1 MLGLPF
7 VGAEATIAGVDE
19 AGRGPL
25 AGPVVAAAVVL
36 DRRRRIRGL
45 RDSKKLSPDERTRL
59 AAEIRRKAA
68 AFALG
73 YASPA
78 EIDEVNILQAT
89 LRAMERA
96 VLRLKIV
103 PDLVRIDGNQLPRF
117 EGHPRP
123 FLLEPVIDGDEKVK
137 AISAASILA
146 KVCRDRLM
154 RRWHRRYPHYG
165 FDRNKGYA
173 TEEHL
178 AALERHGPCPIHRLS
193 FAPCSTA
200 KLGSDPFF
208 GSATFVPDAPSNGDL
223 PFGAESANGRK
234 TGSDPNS
241 AGAAPRLKED
251 FAPSF
256 ADRGC
261 KKGSDPDFATLGFDD
276 E

>member
-1 MLGLPF
+1 MTRRMLALPF
-7 VGAEATIAGVDE
+7 VGSEATIAGVDE

-45 RDSKKLSPDERTRL
+45 KDSKQLPPEERTRL

-154 RRWHRRYPHYG
+154 RRWHRRYPQYG

-178 AALERHGPCPIHRLS
+178 DALERYGPCPIHRMS
-193 FAPCSTA
+193 FAPCSAARKTVSS
-200 KLGSDPFF
+200 KIVSDTFF
-208 GSATFVPDAPSNGDL
+208 GP
-223 PFGAESANGRK
+223 GAEDLSNVVSTPK
-234 TGSDPNS
+234 KVSDTIF
-241 AGAAPRLKED
+241 G
-251 FAPSF
+251 
-256 ADRGC
+256 
-261 KKGSDPDFATLGFDD
+261 DD
-276 E
+276 

>member
-1 MLGLPF
+1 MRGMSGATRAFVF
-7 VGAEATIAGVDE
+7 VGKDATIAGVDE

-45 RDSKKLSPDERTRL
+45 KDSKQLKPEERARL
-59 AAEIRRKAA
+59 AREIRRKAA

-73 YASPA
+73 YAGPE
-78 EIDEVNILQAT
+78 EIDAVNILQAT

-96 VLRLKIV
+96 VIGLRVV

-117 EGHPRP
+117 EHHPRP
-123 FLLEPVIDGDEKVK
+123 FLLEPVIDGDEKVA

-165 FDRNKGYA
+165 FDRHKGYA
-173 TEEHL
+173 TEQHL
-178 AALERHGPCPIHRLS
+178 EALERHGPCPIHRRS
-193 FAPCSTA
+193 FAPCT
-200 KLGSDPFF
+200 
-208 GSATFVPDAPSNGDL
+208 
-223 PFGAESANGRK
+223 
-234 TGSDPNS
+234 
-241 AGAAPRLKED
+241 APREALAARRE
-251 FAPSF
+251 AL
-256 ADRGC
+256 AR
-261 KKGSDPDFATLGFDD
+261 AREAITLDIDLD

>member
-1 MLGLPF
+1 VRGLPF
-7 VGAEATIAGVDE
+7 VGREAIVAGVDE

-45 RDSKKLSPDERTRL
+45 RDSKKLSPEERTRL

-73 YASPA
+73 YAGPA

-96 VLRLKIV
+96 VLRLKLV

-123 FLLEPVIDGDEKVK
+123 FLLEPVIDGDDKVR

-154 RRWHRRYPHYG
+154 RRWHRRYPLYG
-165 FDRNKGYA
+165 FDRHKGYA

-178 AALERHGPCPIHRLS
+178 EALARHGPCPIHRRS
-193 FAPCSTA
+193 FAPCAAPRRILDIFDPAPTA
-200 KLGSDPFF
+200 EAEPESL
-208 GSATFVPDAPSNGDL
+208 
-223 PFGAESANGRK
+223 FGAESI
-234 TGSDPNS
+234 P
-241 AGAAPRLKED
+241 
-251 FAPSF
+251 
-256 ADRGC
+256 
-261 KKGSDPDFATLGFDD
+261 FDD
-276 E
+276 ERG

>member
-1 MLGLPF
+1 MGLTRRLPF
-7 VGAEATIAGVDE
+7 VGRDATVAGVDE

-45 RDSKKLSPDERTRL
+45 KDSKLLSPEERTRL
-59 AAEIRRKAA
+59 AREIRRKAA

-73 YASPA
+73 YAGPA

-96 VLRLKIV
+96 VLRLRVV

-117 EGHPRP
+117 ENHHRP
-123 FLLEPVIDGDEKVK
+123 FLLEPIVDGDAKVA

-154 RRWHRRYPHYG
+154 RRWHRRYPVYG
-165 FDRNKGYA
+165 FDRHKGYA

-178 AALERHGPCPIHRLS
+178 EALERHGPCPIHRSS
-193 FAPCSTA
+193 FAPCA
-200 KLGSDPFF
+200 RPY
-208 GSATFVPDAPSNGDL
+208 
-223 PFGAESANGRK
+223 
-234 TGSDPNS
+234 
-241 AGAAPRLKED
+241 
-251 FAPSF
+251 
-256 ADRGC
+256 DRRVV
-261 KKGSDPDFATLGFDD
+261 LVDD
-276 E
+276 D

>member
-1 MLGLPF
+1 MRGRTRGLPF
-7 VGAEATIAGVDE
+7 VGAEAIVAGVDE

-45 RDSKKLSPDERTRL
+45 KDSKKLSPEDRTRL

-73 YASPA
+73 YAGPA
-78 EIDEVNILQAT
+78 EIDELNILQAT

-96 VLRLKIV
+96 VLALKLA

-117 EGHPRP
+117 EGHARA
-123 FLLEPVIDGDEKVK
+123 FLLEPVIGGDDKVA

-154 RRWHRRYPHYG
+154 RRWHRRYPLYG
-165 FDRNKGYA
+165 FDRHKGYA
-173 TEEHL
+173 TVQHL
-178 AALERHGPCPIHRLS
+178 DALGRHGPCPIHRLS
-193 FAPCSTA
+193 FAPCA
-200 KLGSDPFF
+200 GELGSEPFF
-208 GSATFVPDAPSNGDL
+208 RE
-223 PFGAESANGRK
+223 FGAGELGSEPFFDGRMAFEPVRGK
-234 TGSDPNS
+234 KGSDPNS
-241 AGAAPRLKED
+241 P
-251 FAPSF
+251 
-256 ADRGC
+256 
-261 KKGSDPDFATLGFDD
+261 DPNSHYELVD

>member
-1 MLGLPF
+1 MTGRTRALPF
-7 VGAEATIAGVDE
+7 VGADATVAGVDE

-45 RDSKKLSPDERTRL
+45 KDSKKLLPDERTRL

-78 EIDEVNILQAT
+78 EIDEINILQAT

-96 VLRLKIV
+96 VLRLKLV

-117 EGHPRP
+117 EGQPRP
-123 FLLEPVIDGDEKVK
+123 FLLECVIDGDDKVR

-154 RRWHRRYPHYG
+154 RRWHRRYPLYG
-165 FDRNKGYA
+165 FDRHKGYA

-178 AALERHGPCPIHRLS
+178 DALERHGPCPIHRRS
-193 FAPCSTA
+193 FAPCAPRTA
-200 KLGSDPFF
+200 AEMESKLVSDTIFSFEPASGALTAEGLKMVSDTNFDSDP
-208 GSATFVPDAPSNGDL
+208 T
-223 PFGAESANGRK
+223 
-234 TGSDPNS
+234 
-241 AGAAPRLKED
+241 
-251 FAPSF
+251 FAP
-256 ADRGC
+256 
-261 KKGSDPDFATLGFDD
+261 LQIELDD